1 MLCVCSNRGFVEVGD
16 SKPKV
21 VIEMSD
27 KQHIILLS
35 IATGIA
41 LEKLMVSFLVL
52 IFFLLE
58 NAIWS
63 KLYFPCWKNEISVML
78 WIFFFFCVGGRA
90 VRRGREACPTTGKAS
105 VPSR

>member
-27 KQHIILLS
+27 KQHSILLS

-41 LEKLMVSFLVL
+41 LEKFMVSFLVL

-78 WIFFFFCVGGRA
+78 WIFFFLCGWESSEEGERSMSYY
-90 VRRGREACPTTGKAS
+90 RESISSK
-105 VPSR
+105 